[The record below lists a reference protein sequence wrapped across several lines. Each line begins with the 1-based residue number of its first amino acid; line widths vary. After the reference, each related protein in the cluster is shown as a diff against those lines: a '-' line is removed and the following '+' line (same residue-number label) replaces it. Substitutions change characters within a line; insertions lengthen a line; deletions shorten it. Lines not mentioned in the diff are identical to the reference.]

1 MAHLIANRDIP
12 EGNELTICYGP
23 PCGLAATYGFE
34 CACNSCVIGAAE
46 YVAEDLDGERRH
58 ELVKSVMGSLQ

>member
-1 MAHLIANRDIP
+1 MAHLIANRDIQA
-12 EGNELTICYGP
+12 GTELTICYGP

-34 CACNSCVIGAAE
+34 CACNGCMPGADECVT
-46 YVAEDLDGERRH
+46 EDLNGERRH